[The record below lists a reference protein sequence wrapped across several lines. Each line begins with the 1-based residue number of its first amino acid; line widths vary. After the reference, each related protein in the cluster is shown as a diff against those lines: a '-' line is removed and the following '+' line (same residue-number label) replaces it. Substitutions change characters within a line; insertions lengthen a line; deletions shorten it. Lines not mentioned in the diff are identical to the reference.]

1 MIDWIT
7 ALLPCSHAP
16 LNGGCVVSI
25 GPDGDEEWRS
35 ERKVRARGSFESS
48 IDIRSQ
54 GGDGKGGATHLFIDG
69 NPSKFL
75 QGHNLFGSDDLVSLM
90 REVFAR
96 LVDQFSLTPTNTDWA
111 MVEAGDYTVCCIDY
125 TRSFELPT
133 RGDVKAWLRAA
144 EFKAKSRHGRPS
156 SKGGTLYFGQR
167 SRRWCLKFYCK
178 GEEIEAPKHT
188 LPYELQLPDLIA
200 WADNKLRAEL
210 RLRTRE
216 LIDIQLRRACDLTPD
231 RLAEL
236 FNEYVRGLDMSEQI
250 ALTTEALLALPQR
263 LRSSY
268 VLWKSGEDLRG
279 TLSKNT
285 YYKHRKELREY
296 GIDIAIRC
304 EVVDRSNV
312 VPLVR
317 VLEAVPVGIPD
328 FAFTQGLVHSS
339 VKKAG

>member
-7 ALLPCSHAP
+7 VLLPCTHQP
-16 LNGGCVVSI
+16 LNAGCIVSI
-25 GPDGDEEWRS
+25 DANGQEEWCS
-35 ERKVRARGSFESS
+35 KRKVRARGSFESG

-54 GGDGKGGATHLFIDG
+54 GGDGQGTATHLFIDG

-90 REVFAR
+90 RDVFIR
-96 LVDQFSLTPTNTDWA
+96 LADQFGFQPTPDELA
-111 MVEAGDYTVCCIDY
+111 MIEAGDYTVCCIDY
-125 TRSFELPT
+125 THSFELPT
-133 RGDVKAWLRAA
+133 RADVKAWLRAA

-178 GEEIEAPKHT
+178 GEELEAPKHT
-188 LPYELQLPDLIA
+188 LPNELQLSELVA

-216 LIDIQLRRACDLTPD
+216 LIDLQARRACDLTQT

-236 FNEYVRGLDMSEQI
+236 FNEYMRGLDMSEQI
-250 ALTTEALLALPQR
+250 ALTTEALLELPQR

-268 VLWKSGEDLRG
+268 VLWKSGEDLRE
-279 TLSKNT
+279 TLSKPT
-285 YYKHRKELREY
+285 YYKHRKELRDY
-296 GIDIAIRC
+296 GIDIALRC

-317 VLEAVPVGIPD
+317 ILEAVPVGIPD
-328 FAFTQGLVHSS
+328 FAFTRGLVHSS
-339 VKKAG
+339 ARKAG